1 MAVDILTERFVHL
14 TNFCCGGQFR
24 NAKAATSHT
33 HDRWQQAKKT
43 LQPSQ

>member
-33 HDRWQQAKKT
+33 HDRCVTLPEQEKKT
-43 LQPSQ
+43 I